1 MNTTQPKRE
10 LATNDLAPDFD
21 LPATNGKHV
30 RLSALRGA
38 PIVLFFYP
46 QDGSQTCTAEAI
58 AFSEA
63 ASRLRAA
70 GATIF
75 GISPDSMK
83 RHENFKAKHGL
94 AIELISDEQ
103 RSAINAYGLWMEK
116 TTFGHVHM
124 GVDRSTFLIDRD
136 GRIAA
141 LWRKVRL
148 KGHVDEVI
156 KRLDDLNHAKQ
167 K

>member
-1 MNTTQPKRE
+1 MNTTQPNRE
-10 LATNDLAPDFD
+10 LAINDLAPDFD
-21 LPATNGKHV
+21 LPATGGKHIH
-30 RLSALRGA
+30 LSALRGK
-38 PIVLFFYP
+38 PVVLFFYP

-58 AFSEA
+58 AFSESA
-63 ASRLRAA
+63 PMFKAA
-70 GATIF
+70 GAVLF

-83 RHENFKAKHGL
+83 RHENFKAKHRL
-94 AIELISDEQ
+94 SIDLISDEE
-103 RSAINAYGLWMEK
+103 RTAIGAYGLWMQK

-148 KGHVDEVI
+148 KGHVEEVI
-156 KRLDDLNHAKQ
+156 KHLDDLNRA
-167 K
+167 

>member
-1 MNTTQPKRE
+1 LNTTPSERE
-10 LATNDLAPDFD
+10 LAIGDLAPDFD
-21 LPATNGKHV
+21 LPATNRKQI
-30 RLSALRGA
+30 RLSALRSA
-38 PIVLFFYP
+38 PVVLFFYP

-63 ASRLRAA
+63 TPAIKAA
-70 GATIF
+70 GAAVL

-83 RHENFKAKHGL
+83 RHDNFKAKHGL
-94 AIELISDEQ
+94 SIDLISDVD
-103 RSAINAYGLWMEK
+103 RTAINAYGLWMEK

-148 KGHVDEVI
+148 KGHVEEVI
-156 KRLDDLNHAKQ
+156 KALDNLRAN
-167 K
+167 

>member
-1 MNTTQPKRE
+1 
-10 LATNDLAPDFD
+10 
-21 LPATNGKHV
+21 
-30 RLSALRGA
+30 
-38 PIVLFFYP
+38 
-46 QDGSQTCTAEAI
+46 
-58 AFSEA
+58 
-63 ASRLRAA
+63 
-70 GATIF
+70 
-75 GISPDSMK
+75 MK